1 MQTVTVEIAGKEYEL
16 RYLLADKRKIEEQI
30 RKPLWEGMWSGI
42 SDDLNHILALGIWPR
57 NRKHDAAWVEDELQK
72 HIDNGGD
79 VALVHKVVNRAILD
93 HHILGKTDPAQ
104 VERIFRRYFEG
115 VEEGPKE
122 EPTVVRAQ
130 E

>member
-1 MQTVTVEIAGKEYEL
+1 MKSTVEIAGREYEL
-16 RYLLADKRKIEEQI
+16 KYFLSDKRELEAALDKS
-30 RKPLWEGMWSGI
+30 LWSALWSNVTN
-42 SDDLNHILALGIWPR
+42 DLNHILARGVYPR
-57 NRKHDAAWVEDELQK
+57 MKRHTPLWVEDQLQK
-72 HIDNGGD
+72 HIDKGGD